1 MEEPIREAE
10 ALTNEN
16 DQFIFFTNSIK
27 RIKKLPPGNFFV
39 AKIIR
44 VQNLTDTD
52 TDTQWKPVFW
62 TADVRRS
69 LFE

>member
-27 RIKKLPPGNFFV
+27 HIKNCLLEIFLLP
-39 AKIIR
+39 R
-44 VQNLTDTD
+44 
-52 TDTQWKPVFW
+52 
-62 TADVRRS
+62 
-69 LFE
+69 